1 MGMHLHVW
9 MSSGLAP
16 IAPRAASRNLLADES
31 GFSLVEVMAAAFV
44 LIVGLLGVLGMLTRA
59 MSTTSSSNQR
69 VAATNVTRELVESAR
84 GISYETATPAGIE
97 TAIKAKGIGSGTPWT
112 VVRRGVTYTITATVC
127 TLDSPADGI
136 ETAAPANLCTPA
148 LTSTRID
155 LNGDDFR
162 RVTFNV
168 AWREGSTVKSV
179 TQTELI
185 VNPSGGLGPRIKT
198 VSPLSQTITSPTA
211 TTATVNFTTTPAS
224 AVHWH
229 ADDGRS
235 VGQAVLSPT
244 TPNTWRADWPLGTVG
259 GGGTEVFDGTY
270 QVIAQAFDDRSIAG
284 DAKLASVVINRRRPY
299 APPSLKGG
307 YNSRLDLSVDLVWG
321 LNSERDIAGY
331 RVYWVGLD
339 GVVGLL
345 DFQVCPAILG
355 GTLSS
360 TTSSCTQLLPSISSL
375 TRYYV
380 VALDRDS
387 TGALRE
393 GDARTWSVDALGLQ
407 PNAPNGPLTA
417 STVDGKATISW
428 SAPAG
433 TPPAF
438 YRIYRDGNL
447 VADRYD
453 TTTTTSWADPSADTA
468 HDYWITAVNDA
479 YNESNAIGPVRWTP

>member
-1 MGMHLHVW
+1 MHLHVW
-9 MSSGLAP
+9 MSSGMAP
-16 IAPRAASRNLLADES
+16 TAPRAARRHPLADES
-31 GFSLVEVMAAAFV
+31 GFSLVEVTVAAFV
-44 LIVGLLGVLGMLTRA
+44 LIVGLVGVLGMLTRA
-59 MSTTSSSNQR
+59 MSTTQSSNQR

-84 GISYETATPAGIE
+84 GISYDTASPAGIE
-97 TAIKAKGIGSGTPWT
+97 AAIKAKGIGSGTPWT
-112 VVRRGVTYTITATVC
+112 VVRRGVSYTITASVC

-136 ETAAPANLCTPA
+136 ETSPPANVCTPA
-148 LTSTRID
+148 LTSARTD

-162 RVTFNV
+162 RVTFV
-168 AWREGSTVKSV
+168 VSWREASALKSV

-185 VNPSGGLGPRIKT
+185 VNPTGGLGPRIKT
-198 VSPLSQTITSPTA
+198 VSPLSQTITSSTA
-211 TTATVNFTTTPAS
+211 TTATVTFTTTPAS
-224 AVHWH
+224 AVNWH

-244 TPNTWRADWPLGTVG
+244 TPNTWRADWGLGNS
-259 GGGTEVFDGTY
+259 GTGNEVLDGTY
-270 QVIAQAFDDRSIAG
+270 QVIAQAFDDRNTAG

-307 YNSRLDLSVDLVWG
+307 YNSRLDLSVDLTWG

-345 DFQVCPAILG
+345 DFQVCPALLG
-355 GTLSS
+355 STLSS
-360 TTSSCTQLLPSISSL
+360 TTSSCTQLLPSISTL

-387 TGALRE
+387 TGTLRE

-428 SAPAG
+428 SAPSG
-433 TPPAF
+433 TPPSF

-447 VADRYD
+447 VGDRYD
-453 TTTTTSWADPSADTA
+453 TTTTTSWADPAADTA

-479 YNESNAIGPVRWTP
+479 YNESAAIGPVRWTP